1 MSKPLVAIVGRP
13 NVGKSS
19 LINGLAERRVSIV
32 EDIPGVTR
40 DRIYCDVKWLDYEFT
55 LIDTGGIEFRDTP
68 DQMADGIRLQAQLAI
83 EEADVILFVVDAR
96 SGVTHDDE
104 IIASMLRR
112 TGKKVIL
119 AVNKVDS
126 EKQEMDIYDFYT
138 LGLGD
143 PIGISA
149 VNHLSFGDLLDRVT
163 EGFPKLGERD
173 EDAPIRA
180 AIIGRPNVGKSTLIN
195 SLVGYERSLVADEWG
210 TTRDAVDSLW
220 KYNGREFILV
230 DTAGMRRKGKIS
242 DTLERYSVIRSIRA
256 IDNCDV
262 AILVLDARDQVTE
275 QDKKIAGYV
284 HEAGKGLIILV
295 NKWDAV
301 EKDTNTMVKYTED
314 IHDALPFASYAPI
327 LFGSALTKQRIHKLA
342 DLLFFVA
349 DQHSMRISTS
359 VLNDLLDDAKMVY
372 PPPAHA
378 GRVAKIYYMTEVGVR
393 PPTFVLFAN
402 DADLIHFSYVRF
414 IENRL
419 RESFGFEGSPIRIVV
434 RSKKDGDDL

>member
-13 NVGKSS
+13 NVGKST
-19 LINGLAERRVSIV
+19 LINGLAQRRVSIV

-40 DRIYCDVKWLDYEFT
+40 DRIYCDVRWLDREFT
-55 LIDTGGIEFRDTP
+55 LIDTGGIEFRNES
-68 DQMADGIRLQAQLAI
+68 DQMVDGIRQQAQLAI
-83 EEADVILFVVDAR
+83 EESDVIIFVTDAR

-104 IIASMLRR
+104 VIAGMLRR
-112 TGKKVIL
+112 VGKPVIL

-126 EKQEMDIYDFYT
+126 ANQEMDVYEFYS
-138 LGLGD
+138 LGLGE

-163 EGFPKLGERD
+163 EGFPSVTERSEND
-173 EDAPIRA
+173 PIRA

-195 SLVGYERSLVADEWG
+195 ALLGYERSLVADEWG
-210 TTRDAVDSLW
+210 TTRDAVDSVW
-220 KYNGREFILV
+220 KYQGKEFILV

-242 DTLERYSVIRSIRA
+242 DTLEKYSVIRSIRA

-262 AILVLDARDQVTE
+262 AVLVIDARDMITE

-301 EKDTNTMVKYTED
+301 EKDNNTMVHYTED
-314 IHDALPFASYAPI
+314 IRKALPFAQYAPM

-342 DLLFFVA
+342 DLLFYVA

-359 VLNDLLDDAKMVY
+359 VLNDLLDDAKMVN

-378 GRVAKIYYMTEVGVR
+378 GRVAKIYYMTEVGIR

-402 DADLIHFSYVRF
+402 DANLIHFSYVRF

-419 RESFGFEGSPIRIVV
+419 RESFGFEGSPIRIIV

>member
-19 LINGLAERRVSIV
+19 LLNGLAQKRVSIV

-40 DRIYCDVKWLDYEFT
+40 DRIYCDVRWLDKEFT
-55 LIDTGGIEFRDTP
+55 LIDTGGIEFRNEG
-68 DQMADGIRLQAQLAI
+68 DQIIDGIRQQAQLAI
-83 EEADVILFVVDAR
+83 EEADVIIMVTDAR
-96 SGVTHDDE
+96 TGITHDDE
-104 IIASMLRR
+104 TIASMLRR
-112 TGKKVIL
+112 TGKPVVL

-126 EKQEMDIYDFYT
+126 ANQEMDVYEFYQ

-143 PIGISA
+143 PLGISA
-149 VNHLSFGDLLDRVT
+149 VNHLSFGDLLDKVS
-163 EGFPKLGERD
+163 EGFPAQKERSD
-173 EDAPIRA
+173 DDPIRA

-195 SLVGYERSLVADEWG
+195 SLLGYQRSLVADEWG
-210 TTRDAVDSLW
+210 TTRDAVDSVW
-220 KYNGREFILV
+220 KYQGREFILV
-230 DTAGMRRKGKIS
+230 DTAGMRKKGKIS
-242 DTLERYSVIRSIRA
+242 DNLEKYSTIRSIRA

-262 AILVLDARDQVTE
+262 AVLVLDARDMVTE

-301 EKDTNTMVKYTED
+301 EKDNNTMVHYTED
-314 IHDALPFASYAPI
+314 IRKALPFCQYAPV

-359 VLNDLLDDAKMVY
+359 VLNDLLDDAKMVN

-378 GRVAKIYYMTEVGVR
+378 GRVAKIYYMTEVGIR

-419 RESFGFEGSPIRIVV
+419 RESFGFEGSPIRIIV
-434 RSKKDGDDL
+434 RSKKDGDEV

>member
-13 NVGKSS
+13 NVGKST
-19 LINGLAERRVSIV
+19 LINGLAQRRVSIV

-40 DRIYCDVKWLDYEFT
+40 DRIYCDVKWLDKEFT
-55 LIDTGGIEFRDTP
+55 LIDTGGIEFRNEES
-68 DQMADGIRLQAQLAI
+68 QMAGGIRQQAQLAI
-83 EEADVILFVVDAR
+83 EEADVIIFVVDAR

-104 IIASMLRR
+104 TIASMLRR
-112 TGKKVIL
+112 TGKPVVL

-126 EKQEMDIYDFYT
+126 DKQEMEIYDFYT

-143 PIGISA
+143 PLGISA
-149 VNHLSFGDLLDRVT
+149 VNHLSFGELLDAVT
-163 EGFPKLGERD
+163 ATFPKTEERD
-173 EDAPIRA
+173 EEAPIRA

-195 SLVGYERSLVADEWG
+195 SLLGYERSLVADEWG

-242 DTLERYSVIRSIRA
+242 DTIEKYSVIRSIRA

-262 AILVLDARDQVTE
+262 AVLVLDARDMVTE
-275 QDKKIAGYV
+275 QDKRIAGYV
-284 HEAGKGLIILV
+284 HEAGKGLILLV

-301 EKDTNTMVKYTED
+301 EKDNNTMVRYTED
-314 IHDALPFASYAPI
+314 IRKALPFAQYAPV

-359 VLNDLLDDAKMVY
+359 VLNDLLDDAKMVN

-378 GRVAKIYYMTEVGVR
+378 GRVAKIYYMTEVGIR

-402 DADLIHFSYVRF
+402 DANLIHFSYVRF

>member
-19 LINGLAERRVSIV
+19 LLNGLAQKRVSIV

-40 DRIYCDVKWLDYEFT
+40 DRIYCDVRWLDKEFT
-55 LIDTGGIEFRDTP
+55 LIDTGGIEFRNEG
-68 DQMADGIRLQAQLAI
+68 DQIVDGIRQQAQLAI
-83 EEADVILFVVDAR
+83 EEADVIVMVTDVRA
-96 SGVTHDDE
+96 GVTHDDE
-104 IIASMLRR
+104 TIAAMLRR
-112 TGKKVIL
+112 TGKPVIL

-126 EKQEMDIYDFYT
+126 ANQEMDVYEFYQ

-143 PIGISA
+143 PIAISA
-149 VNHLSFGDLLDRVT
+149 VNHLSFGDLLDKVT
-163 EGFPKLGERD
+163 EGFPAEKERSD
-173 EDAPIRA
+173 EDPIRA

-195 SLVGYERSLVADEWG
+195 SLLGYQRSLVADEWG
-210 TTRDAVDSLW
+210 TTRDAVDSVW
-220 KYNGREFILV
+220 KYQGREFVLV
-230 DTAGMRRKGKIS
+230 DTAGMRKKGKIS
-242 DTLERYSVIRSIRA
+242 DTLEKYSTIRSIRA

-262 AILVLDARDQVTE
+262 AVLVLDARDMVTE

-301 EKDTNTMVKYTED
+301 EKDNNTMVHYTED
-314 IHDALPFASYAPI
+314 IRKALPFAQYAPV

-359 VLNDLLDDAKMVY
+359 VLNDLLDDAKMVN

-378 GRVAKIYYMTEVGVR
+378 GRVAKIYYMTEVGIR

-402 DADLIHFSYVRF
+402 DANLIHFSYVRF

-434 RSKKDGDDL
+434 RSKKDGDEV

>member
-13 NVGKSS
+13 NVGKST
-19 LINGLAERRVSIV
+19 LINGLAQRRVSIV

-40 DRIYCDVKWLDYEFT
+40 DRIYCDVKWLDKEFT

-68 DQMADGIRLQAQLAI
+68 DQMADGIRQQAQLAI
-83 EEADVILFVVDAR
+83 EEADVIIFVVDAR

-104 IIASMLRR
+104 TIASMLRR
-112 TGKKVIL
+112 TGKPVVL

-126 EKQEMDIYDFYT
+126 EKQEMEIYDFYA

-143 PIGISA
+143 PLGISA
-149 VNHLSFGDLLDRVT
+149 VNHLSFGELLDAVT
-163 EGFPKLGERD
+163 ATFPASEERD
-173 EDAPIRA
+173 EEAPIRA

-195 SLVGYERSLVADEWG
+195 SLLGYERSLVADEWG

-242 DTLERYSVIRSIRA
+242 DTLEKYSVIRSIRA

-262 AILVLDARDQVTE
+262 AVLVLDARDMVTE
-275 QDKKIAGYV
+275 QDKRIAGYV
-284 HEAGKGLIILV
+284 HEAGKGLILLV

-301 EKDTNTMVKYTED
+301 EKDNNTMVHYTED
-314 IHDALPFASYAPI
+314 IRKALPFAQYAPV

-359 VLNDLLDDAKMVY
+359 VLNDLLDDAKMVN

-378 GRVAKIYYMTEVGVR
+378 GRVAKIYYMTEVGIR

-402 DADLIHFSYVRF
+402 DANLIHFSYVRF

>member
-19 LINGLAERRVSIV
+19 LLNGLAQKRVSIV

-40 DRIYCDVKWLDYEFT
+40 DRIYCDVRWLDKEFT
-55 LIDTGGIEFRDTP
+55 LIDTGGIEFRNEG
-68 DQMADGIRLQAQLAI
+68 DQIVDGIRQQAQLAI
-83 EEADVILFVVDAR
+83 EEADVIVMVTDVRA
-96 SGVTHDDE
+96 GVTHDDE
-104 IIASMLRR
+104 TIAAMLRR
-112 TGKKVIL
+112 TGKPVIL

-126 EKQEMDIYDFYT
+126 ANQEMDVYEFYQ

-143 PIGISA
+143 PIAISA
-149 VNHLSFGDLLDRVT
+149 VNHLSFGDLLDKVT
-163 EGFPKLGERD
+163 EGFPAEKERSD
-173 EDAPIRA
+173 EDPIRA

-195 SLVGYERSLVADEWG
+195 SLLGYQRSLVADEWG
-210 TTRDAVDSLW
+210 TTRDAVDSVW
-220 KYNGREFILV
+220 KYQGREFVLV
-230 DTAGMRRKGKIS
+230 DTAGMRKKGKIS
-242 DTLERYSVIRSIRA
+242 DTLEKYSTIRSIRA

-262 AILVLDARDQVTE
+262 AVLVLDARDMVTE

-301 EKDTNTMVKYTED
+301 EKDNNTMVHYTED
-314 IHDALPFASYAPI
+314 IRKALPFAQYAPV

-342 DLLFFVA
+342 DLIFFVA

-359 VLNDLLDDAKMVY
+359 VLNDLLDDAKMVN

-378 GRVAKIYYMTEVGVR
+378 GRVAKIYYMTEVGIR

-402 DADLIHFSYVRF
+402 DANLIHFSYVRF

-434 RSKKDGDDL
+434 RSKKDGDEV